1 MKFAFVS
8 TMAAVPWGGSEVLW
22 SSAAQCLSLLG
33 HDVYVS
39 VPKWPR
45 RAEPV
50 QRLAVEFG
58 ISIREHNVFPT
69 RTRPLVSDFFHG
81 LSRPFRNETNL
92 SWLRRVAP
100 DLLCISSGNAIE
112 GIGWMQLAYNA
123 QIPFVSIV
131 QAHAEFLWPTD
142 VEAERFRQVFAAAR
156 RCFFVSRANLSLVET
171 QLAQPFENAEVI
183 FNPANV
189 DRRVCHEWPFY
200 EDGVWRIACV
210 GRLHPPSKGQD
221 LLLAVLRLPEW
232 LDRPIHVS
240 FFGEGPHEQML
251 RRLVQNYGLQE
262 KVSFRGHVSDVAQI
276 WRENHALVL
285 PSRYEGLP
293 LAVVEALL
301 CGRPVIV
308 TDVAGNAEVV
318 EDGVTGFVAESPK
331 VIHLACALERAWSVR
346 DQWHEMGKRAQI
358 SINQVVPEDAGAIFA
373 NMLISL
379 M

>member
-1 MKFAFVS
+1 
-8 TMAAVPWGGSEVLW
+8 
-22 SSAAQCLSLLG
+22 
-33 HDVYVS
+33 
-39 VPKWPR
+39 
-45 RAEPV
+45 
-50 QRLAVEFG
+50 
-58 ISIREHNVFPT
+58 
-69 RTRPLVSDFFHG
+69 
-81 LSRPFRNETNL
+81 
-92 SWLRRVAP
+92 
-100 DLLCISSGNAIE
+100 
-112 GIGWMQLAYNA
+112 
-123 QIPFVSIV
+123 
-131 QAHAEFLWPTD
+131 
-142 VEAERFRQVFAAAR
+142 
-156 RCFFVSRANLSLVET
+156 
-171 QLAQPFENAEVI
+171 
-183 FNPANV
+183 
-189 DRRVCHEWPFY
+189 
-200 EDGVWRIACV
+200 
-210 GRLHPPSKGQD
+210 LHPPSKGQD